1 MERLWDLTISSS
13 SLPLPELVWL
23 LARKAT
29 GGWRRDRGREKAE
42 RGLGG
47 LEPGYCFLL
56 QSAQAHPPVAL
67 WLEKRSPRSLRVRNI
82 VRQEMGKLSVQQYN
96 SILDSFRRDVVRPAA
111 GHEHRIRCSVSKR
124 LPKMPPVIGR
134 YYRAWINTPALLGHP
149 GDEERFYKFVKACVH
164 YGNKN
169 KRRGG
174 GWLRKYLQEDLVGK
188 FEQAYLESTIAE
200 AESLFDHLLEYE
212 KVRFPDPLVE
222 MRQPLAVMAELSRWV
237 REDGSRLQSDEEIE
251 AFLTRNFGPD
261 WRRRRR

>member
-1 MERLWDLTISSS
+1 
-13 SLPLPELVWL
+13 
-23 LARKAT
+23 
-29 GGWRRDRGREKAE
+29 
-42 RGLGG
+42 
-47 LEPGYCFLL
+47 
-56 QSAQAHPPVAL
+56 
-67 WLEKRSPRSLRVRNI
+67 
-82 VRQEMGKLSVQQYN
+82 
-96 SILDSFRRDVVRPAA
+96 
-111 GHEHRIRCSVSKR
+111 
-124 LPKMPPVIGR
+124 MPPVIGR